1 MLINTKMNQ
10 LREKKKNAAF
20 KDPGINNVTQSLPF
34 LLTKMI
40 LNNSTFLQSKLLKV

>member
-10 LREKKKNAAF
+10 LRGKKNAAF

-34 LLTKMI
+34 LLTKLI